1 METTSFLPSG
11 YCHEGKS
18 SLSSDL
24 HRFQPI
30 GLGFIFTS
38 NNDGHFIG
46 IEECSSVHK
55 ELDGSHIKRQ
65 TTVVAYFNRQKG
77 EETFTRLLY
86 GSLQACQIHL
96 LIKHIPWKFIYNL
109 SKSQTSTGCIS
120 DHRQK
125 ALSID
130 TLTSNWN
137 HIHSYA
143 FPSHFYSYYLSRNR
157 SVQVVLI
164 AFLWPNRLW
173 FL

>member
-30 GLGFIFTS
+30 GLRFIFTS

-55 ELDGSHIKRQ
+55 DLDGSHIKRQ

-77 EETFTRLLY
+77 EERSAV
-86 GSLQACQIHL
+86 G
-96 LIKHIPWKFIYNL
+96 NL
-109 SKSQTSTGCIS
+109 SGYRCEADCRSRGREF
-120 DHRQK
+120 D
-125 ALSID
+125 
-130 TLTSNWN
+130 
-137 HIHSYA
+137 
-143 FPSHFYSYYLSRNR
+143 PGPVPYLRGD
-157 SVQVVLI
+157 
-164 AFLWPNRLW
+164 
-173 FL
+173 